1 MNQFACLVFLL
12 ERVMQKGIPL
22 PRMPLMSSPERFKG
36 NLAAGQPLMFI
47 YRIIDYLFKL
57 YIYINTPLF

>member
-1 MNQFACLVFLL
+1 MKQDRMNQFACLVFLL

-36 NLAAGQPLMFI
+36 NLGGGQTNS
-47 YRIIDYLFKL
+47 FKMRP
-57 YIYINTPLF
+57 I